1 MMFGEIRIGRLV
13 CYLVLVFAVT
23 HHVPTYANTE
33 KQDLAVQAPTS
44 QAPAIQPKYRLMRG
58 GMDDRIRALS
68 QALDLDEAQQSKL
81 RKVLESQREQVMK
94 VWSDSSL
101 PAAYRISATQAISDG
116 TADQIRALL
125 NEEQRKK
132 YNPPRQ
138 PHEAATGTNKR
149 SVEDWMGDAKPKQ
162 VEVSPNQ

>member
-13 CYLVLVFAVT
+13 CYLVLVLAVI

-33 KQDLAVQAPTS
+33 KQDLGVQAPTP
-44 QAPAIQPKYRLMRG
+44 QVPAVQSRYRAVRG
-58 GMDDRIRALS
+58 GLDDRIKALS
-68 QALDLDEAQQSKL
+68 HALDLDEVQQSKL

-101 PAAYRISATQAISDG
+101 PAAYRINATQAISDG

-125 NEEQRKK
+125 SEEQRKK
-132 YNPPRQ
+132 YNPPRRS
-138 PHEAATGTNKR
+138 HEAATGASER
-149 SVEDWMGDAKPKQ
+149 SVEDWMEAAKPKQ
-162 VEVSPNQ
+162 VEVSPNP